1 MESAFRFAACIA
13 GNAHL
18 ATPVVSSDSLP
29 DENSILSGHS
39 LDPTPASVPI
49 TGNAQINATNGIPA
63 SSPPFHS
70 SIDPRDSVY
79 GSSIGQQTQ
88 PPSQV
93 IRPRTD
99 TNTHA
104 RAQLPGSCMAE
115 AAFQSHFHTD
125 SAVFSINANC
135 PLTDKTCDIRS
146 AFYED
151 TFCSRP
157 TSQAPD
163 SPPSRAAGAATP
175 GSAEK
180 RKRQNRAA

>member
-18 ATPVVSSDSLP
+18 DTPVVSSDTLP
-29 DENSILSGHS
+29 GENSILSGHY

-63 SSPPFHS
+63 SFPPLDS
-70 SIDPRDSVY
+70 SIDPHDSVY
-79 GSSIGQQTQ
+79 GSSIGQQTP

-104 RAQLPGSCMAE
+104 RAQLPGSRTAE
-115 AAFQSHFHTD
+115 AAFQSQFHTD
-125 SAVFSINANC
+125 SAIFDIDANC

-146 AFYED
+146 TFSED
-151 TFCSRP
+151 PFCSRP

-163 SPPSRAAGAATP
+163 SPPLRAAGAATP
-175 GSAEK
+175 GSADK